1 MRSSQKWAKLAHKNG
16 SFMQLLPASIWY
28 WHSLDLCI
36 VFFGKSNQGVKTG
49 DIHVPQKSIVAC
61 HLV

>member
-1 MRSSQKWAKLAHKNG
+1 
-16 SFMQLLPASIWY
+16 MQLLPASIWY